1 MKLISKVLD
10 NQNVVGGFTTR
21 WGGSSETPFDNF
33 NLALHVGDDR
43 KMVLKNRKVLA
54 EELDVEVENIVWMN
68 QVHSDNIQIVEQGG
82 EAIQT
87 DGLITKRRGLV
98 LLVLVADCIPILF
111 YDAVKEI
118 VAVVHAGREGT
129 FQNISGKMITKFK
142 KEFNSNS
149 EDVQVFFG
157 PSIQKKCYEVGKN
170 IVKEFKDKWGV
181 KYIYNTTNLDLPL
194 LNKDQLLQEGVLVE
208 NIKLSRICNHCDENY
223 FSYRRNQ
230 KTGRFAGIIFL
241 Q

>member
-1 MKLISKVLD
+1 MNKIINIKTIIA
-10 NQNVVGGFTTR
+10 GFTTR
-21 WGGSSETPFDNF
+21 WGGVSEIPFDNF
-33 NLALHVGDDR
+33 NLAVHVGDD
-43 KMVLKNRKVLA
+43 KKSVLQNRDLLVK
-54 EELDVEVENIVWMN
+54 ELGIENKDIVWMN
-68 QVHSDNIQIVEQGG
+68 QIHSDNIQIVEYGG
-82 EAIQT
+82 EVLQT